1 MQRAL
6 STHLLVAHRLNTIW
20 LDRIWNAGIPLV
32 EIFCARQHLDYR
44 SKSQLGEIASW
55 FGDAELKLHSVHAP
69 IFNDDCSGR
78 SGPSALIDISEVSKP
93 KRIMH
98 VDEIKRAIEI
108 AERVPFTYL
117 IQHLGVAGQPYDESR
132 IEAAFNSIEELSLFA
147 SHRGVKLLL
156 ENIPSS
162 ISSAERLA
170 YFVNAMHLDIGF
182 CFDLGHA
189 NLMEGVEH
197 AFSIMGP
204 RIRSTHVH
212 DNDGADDRH
221 LAPMPGCGGTIDWT
235 STMRLLRTREGQ
247 FPLLL
252 ELKDQGDSANPLDG
266 VREIFE
272 RLESL

>member
-6 STHLLVAHRLNTIW
+6 STHLLAGHRLNTIW

-69 IFNDDCSGR
+69 IFSDDCSGR
-78 SGPSALIDISEVSKP
+78 SGPAALIDISEVSKP

-108 AERVPFTYL
+108 ADHVQFTYL
-117 IQHLGVAGQPYDESR
+117 IQHLGVAGQPYDETR

-147 SHRGVKLLL
+147 AHRGVKLLL

-170 YFVNAMHLDIGF
+170 YFVNSMHLDIDF

-197 AFSIMGP
+197 AFSILGP

-212 DNDGADDRH
+212 DNNGKDDRH
-221 LAPMPGCGGTIDWT
+221 LFPMPGLGGTIDWPAA
-235 STMRLLRTREGQ
+235 MRLLRTRDGQ

-252 ELKDQGDSANPLDG
+252 ELKDPGESANPLDG

-272 RLESL
+272 KLESL